1 MVSAPSPSVS
11 SRPPRWLFALVP
23 VLLLLVVVFGL
34 ILWVAP
40 SPQAGS
46 TYSRSLTGYR
56 GWYDYMIEQ
65 RTPVKRWQRSY
76 DQLTGS
82 GQTLIR
88 IGERTGFAQGAFD
101 ANSLEQ
107 EEALQTWIN
116 NGNTV
121 IVLRWQGQVTEAPF
135 ISRLSAGSDRVQVE
149 TTRRY
154 VPKPIP
160 LPGLEQVS
168 TFARADPAEPVIKL
182 ELSDDFGRVVW
193 SSPSKDGT
201 LIECVYPWLAANALV
216 DQADNYRFL
225 AALAQRRPG
234 PIWVD
239 EWMHGHRDPIPK
251 DEQPDA
257 QPLNFLDYLART
269 PVAVMTA
276 QVGFIVLL
284 LIWGHNHRF
293 GALVTLKPEA
303 KDASEQYIQ
312 ALAST
317 LNAARKT
324 DFAAQTLGQYFQRTL
339 ATQLGLMSLSGHRLP
354 DPDEIST
361 HWANL
366 TGRPAQELLEL
377 LQPSVR
383 SDRELLAWVASV
395 ESLLRELP

>member
-1 MVSAPSPSVS
+1 MVNAPSPSVP
-11 SRPPRWLFALVP
+11 SRPPRWLFALLP
-23 VLLLLVVVFGL
+23 MLLVLVVVFGL

-65 RTPVKRWQRSY
+65 RRPVKRWQQSY

-88 IGERTGFAQGAFD
+88 IGKRTGFTLGTFD
-101 ANSLEQ
+101 PNSFEQ
-107 EEALQTWIN
+107 EEALQTWVN

-121 IVLRWQGQVTEAPF
+121 IVLSWQGQVTAAPF
-135 ISRLSAGSDRVQVE
+135 ISQLSAGSDRVQVE

-154 VPKPIP
+154 VPKPSP

-168 TFARADPAEPVIKL
+168 TFARANEPEIKP
-182 ELSDDFGRVVW
+182 ELRDDFGLVVW
-193 SSPSKDGT
+193 SSPNKDGT

-216 DQADNYRFL
+216 DQTDNYRFL
-225 AALAQRRPG
+225 ASLAQRRQG

-239 EWMHGHRDPIPK
+239 EWMHGHRDPVPN
-251 DEQPDA
+251 DEQQPDA
-257 QPLNFLDYLART
+257 KAITFLDYLART
-269 PVAVMTA
+269 PVAVMVA
-276 QVGFIVLL
+276 QVGFIGLL
-284 LIWGHNHRF
+284 LVWGHNHRF
-293 GALVTLKPEA
+293 GALETLKPEA

-324 DFAAQTLGQYFQRTL
+324 DFAAQTLRQYFQRTL
-339 ATQLGLMSLSGHRLP
+339 ATQLGLMSLSGHSLP
-354 DPDEIST
+354 DPDQIST

-366 TGRPAQELLEL
+366 TGRPARELLEL

-383 SDRELLAWVASV
+383 SDRELLAWVATV